1 MIFIIMI
8 LSWWDR
14 AIRKDDDQRDG
25 DEDNLF
31 KVFLCT
37 RMKVIMI
44 FIVIMI
50 MTIVNMIMVKKMVLT
65 NTWGRGRGKVVIVG
79 GDG

>member
-1 MIFIIMI
+1 MIMI
-8 LSWWDR
+8 MIRWDR
-14 AIRKDDDQRDG
+14 ALRKDDDQRDG

-50 MTIVNMIMVKKMVLT
+50 MTIVNMIMVKKVVLT

>member
-1 MIFIIMI
+1 MIMI
-8 LSWWDR
+8 MIRWDR
-14 AIRKDDDQRDG
+14 ALRKDDDQRDG

-50 MTIVNMIMVKKMVLT
+50 ITIVNMIMVQKMMLT

>member
-8 LSWWDR
+8 RWDQ
-14 AIRKDDDQRDG
+14 AIREDDDQRDG
-25 DEDNLF
+25 GEDNLF

-50 MTIVNMIMVKKMVLT
+50 MTIVNMIMVKKVVLT

-79 GDG
+79 GEG